1 MKTTKGKRLTLKEKK
16 LLKKLGHNP
25 DDFLRC
31 SRSADNL
38 TFIHRGTGAE
48 LPIRI

>member
-1 MKTTKGKRLTLKEKK
+1 MKKIKGKRLTLKEKK
-16 LLKKLGHNP
+16 LLKKLGSNP
-25 DDFLRC
+25 DDFLRR
-31 SRSADNL
+31 SRAADNI